1 MKTKYTI
8 IPKLNTLS
16 AKEMDLFFYLVERM
30 NQFNGYV
37 EGVYYKDV
45 MQVTGMCKQS
55 FYNALKGLEKKE
67 IVTVN
72 KSSDVD
78 YNVVILGNA
87 FPDAEARKKGYVKLN
102 RKAFRTKEFWQLKA
116 HEKYMLLEFLKGT
129 HENGSSIRI
138 GVEKFYEKYQEL
150 LGVSERV
157 IRGYLH
163 NLRKFFSIGIK
174 DGKYFIT
181 YLHSVFNDNC
191 LKKKKSEEEWYREH
205 LVKKECWRNHI
216 EYDKESLTS
225 TAYLS
230 RQYFD
235 FFNGQSEIEKIM
247 AAAKALM
254 LCIRTSVEDIK
265 RKDRQLQPKY
275 IHKLLRKSIGLPESA
290 PKAI

>member
-1 MKTKYTI
+1 MKIKYTI

-16 AKEMDLFFYLVERM
+16 AKEMDLFFYLAQNM

-37 EGVYYKDV
+37 EGVYYRDV
-45 MQVTGMCKQS
+45 MKVTGMCKQS
-55 FYNALKGLEKKE
+55 FYNALKGLEEKG
-67 IVTVN
+67 IVSVN
-72 KSSDVD
+72 KLSEVD
-78 YNVVILGNA
+78 YNVLILDNA
-87 FPDAEARKKGYVKLN
+87 FPDAEARSKGYVKLN
-102 RKAFRTKEFWQLKA
+102 RKAFRKKEFWQLKS

-138 GVEKFYEKYQEL
+138 GVEKFYEKYRKL
-150 LGVSERV
+150 LGVSNRV

-181 YLHSVFNDNC
+181 YLHSVFSDNDC
-191 LKKKKSEEEWYREH
+191 KQKKSEETWYREH

-216 EYDKESLTS
+216 EYDEESLKS

-230 RQYFD
+230 RQYYD
-235 FFNGQSEIEKIM
+235 FFNGRSEIEKIM
-247 AAAKALM
+247 EAAKTLM
-254 LCIRTSVEDIK
+254 LCIQTSIEGIQ

-290 PKAI
+290 PKVI